1 MNNQDQNTV
10 NPEENVVNSTEE
22 NAVIATEEDV
32 VSTSEEKSNDI
43 VEKPTEGTQV
53 VDLLKDETKRRTYSE
68 EIISTKDEEDTEE
81 EEEEEDSTESIDEI
95 NLQYSKMTRQ
105 ELLAEIK
112 ELSGSENIQ
121 KIKLR
126 ASLVRNSFRNL
137 TNDLIKEIKDKFI
150 AEGGVEE
157 EFKPEEDDI
166 NLEFYKYYSIYRQKR
181 KDFLEQQEKIKL
193 DNVTKKNA
201 VLDDLRKLLSSD
213 ESLKDIYDKFNG
225 IQDKWREIGQVPRTE
240 VNLLWQNYHFLIEK
254 FYDKVKINRELRD
267 LDLKRNLDAKMELC
281 ERAEELIL
289 EPSINKSFK
298 ALQELHQ
305 EWKSIG
311 NVPIDKNDEVWERFR
326 DASDNI
332 NKKRKDY
339 YETMRVELE
348 SNLLA
353 KQALCEKAE
362 EVMKREHT
370 NPNEWN
376 DSTNEMNDM
385 LNLWKSIGPVPQ
397 KDNEGIWNRFK
408 STLNLFFDAKKEVFA
423 KLKEERDINYNKK
436 VELCLKAES
445 IAERNDWRSATR
457 EILDIQKEWKTIGYV
472 PKKLSDKLWV
482 RFRAAC
488 DKFFDSKS
496 AFYMDNRAKETENL
510 VKKEKLIKEVIEYKS
525 GENKD
530 ESLNA
535 LKDFQ
540 RRWSAIEYVPIAEKE
555 RLQKEFRN
563 AINNHFEKLDIDV
576 REFQIS
582 TYKDRVVH
590 NGNNR
595 MISNEKRFLQD
606 KIRKLKEDL
615 TLWENNIGFL
625 ANSKQADILKKEFED
640 KMENT
645 RKDIALSEAKL
656 KVLDSQES

>member
-225 IQDKWREIGQVPRTE
+225 IQDKWRQIGQVPRTE

-540 RRWSAIEYVPIAEKE
+540 RRWSVIEYVPIAEKE

>member
-540 RRWSAIEYVPIAEKE
+540 RRWSVIEYVPIAEKE

>member
-22 NAVIATEEDV
+22 NVVSTTEEDV

-43 VEKPTEGTQV
+43 VEKSTEGTQV
-53 VDLLKDETKRRTYSE
+53 IDLPKDETERRTYSE
-68 EIISTKDEEDTEE
+68 EIISTEDEEDTEE

-105 ELLAEIK
+105 ELLTEIK
-112 ELSGSENIQ
+112 ELSSSENIQ
-121 KIKLR
+121 KMKLR

-150 AEGGVEE
+150 AEGGIEE

-201 VLDDLRKLLSSD
+201 VLDDLRNLLSSD

-339 YETMRVELE
+339 YDTMRVELE

-370 NPNEWN
+370 NPKEWN

-385 LNLWKSIGPVPQ
+385 FNLWKSIGPVPQ

-510 VKKEKLIKEVIEYKS
+510 VKKEELIKEVIGYKP

-540 RRWSAIEYVPIAEKE
+540 RRWSVIEYVPIAEKE

-563 AINNHFEKLDIDV
+563 AINSHFEKLDIDV

-582 TYKDRVVH
+582 TYKDRVVQS
-590 NGNNR
+590 GDNR
-595 MISNEKRFLQD
+595 MVSNEKRFLQD
-606 KIRKLKEDL
+606 KIRKVKEDL

-640 KMENT
+640 KMENA

-656 KVLDSQES
+656 KVLDSNAG

>member
-423 KLKEERDINYNKK
+423 KLKEERY
-436 VELCLKAES
+436 
-445 IAERNDWRSATR
+445 
-457 EILDIQKEWKTIGYV
+457 
-472 PKKLSDKLWV
+472 
-482 RFRAAC
+482 
-488 DKFFDSKS
+488 
-496 AFYMDNRAKETENL
+496 
-510 VKKEKLIKEVIEYKS
+510 
-525 GENKD
+525 
-530 ESLNA
+530 
-535 LKDFQ
+535 
-540 RRWSAIEYVPIAEKE
+540 
-555 RLQKEFRN
+555 
-563 AINNHFEKLDIDV
+563 
-576 REFQIS
+576 
-582 TYKDRVVH
+582 
-590 NGNNR
+590 
-595 MISNEKRFLQD
+595 
-606 KIRKLKEDL
+606 
-615 TLWENNIGFL
+615 
-625 ANSKQADILKKEFED
+625 
-640 KMENT
+640 
-645 RKDIALSEAKL
+645 
-656 KVLDSQES
+656 